1 MQSFQ
6 LLIKL
11 PVLGVLTVNRKEMTK

>member
-11 PVLGVLTVNRKEMTK
+11 PVLGVLTVNRKE